1 MYLDHWELQTPPFD
15 NAPDGERFFPSPQ
28 HEEAAARLTYAAENA
43 KGAAMLTGEVGCG
56 KTTVARAVM
65 HRLPGGR
72 FDCRM
77 IENPAT
83 EPVDFI
89 RSILYVFGERPET
102 DSKSTLLDQLRGRLL
117 QRAAGGVHPVLF
129 VDEVHVI
136 RSQATF
142 EELRMLLNLQ
152 HQGRF
157 LMTLILLGQMPL
169 LEKIAALQPLAE
181 RLAVTFHLESLDYKN
196 MTRYVA
202 FRLKQSGARRGIFKQ
217 SAMNLIYEYAAGLP
231 LRINTV
237 CDRSLLVGMMRKAK
251 SVDAD
256 IVKEA
261 LEDIQWKPK
270 RQ

>member
-1 MYLDHWELQTPPFD
+1 MYLDHWGLQAPPFD

-28 HEEAAARLTYAAENA
+28 HEEAAARLMYAAENA

-65 HRLPGGR
+65 HRLPAGR

-83 EPVDFI
+83 DPIDFI
-89 RSILYVFGERPET
+89 RSILISFGERPET
-102 DSKSTLLDQLRGRLL
+102 DSKSTLLDQLRGQLVR
-117 QRAAGGVHPVLF
+117 RTSDGTRPVLF

-152 HQGRF
+152 HRNRF

-169 LEKIAALQPLAE
+169 LEKIAVHRPLAE
-181 RLAVTFHLESLDYKN
+181 RISVTFHLEALDFKN

-202 FRLKQSGARRGIFKQ
+202 FRLKQSGARRGIFKK
-217 SAMNLIYEYAAGLP
+217 SAMGLIYDYAAGIP
-231 LRINTV
+231 LRVNTV
-237 CDRSLLVGMMRKAK
+237 CDRSLLVGMLRKAA
-251 SVDAD
+251 SVDAG

-270 RQ
+270 HQ